1 MAEAVRAVD
10 AAKPPVPKSL
20 LCRVVEVPTDLAARL
35 ELAEYYIGYK
45 DWEPALEQLM
55 EIVQRDRAFQEDI
68 GRRRM
73 VEVFGLASSQPEIV
87 SAWLRPSGPA
97 LNVR

>member
-1 MAEAVRAVD
+1 VLESKAPTPS
-10 AAKPPVPKSL
+10 KL
-20 LCRVVEVPTDLAARL
+20 LTRVVEAPADLAARL

-45 DWEPALEQLM
+45 DWEPALEQLI
-55 EIVQRDRAFQEDI
+55 EIVLRDRAFQEDI

-73 VEVFGLASSQPEIV
+73 VEVFDLASSQPQIV
-87 SAWLRPSGPA
+87 SQWRRRLGSA